1 MCRRSAV
8 LCAAAIFAVPLLGRA
23 QHDPHAHG
31 RTLMGA
37 VIHSAADH
45 IMITTTGGRE
55 VHVAITEITNVVRG
69 LEPISGDDI
78 STRAR
83 VVITLTSEDE
93 PYVAQDINVGKVDD
107 NSDEVRLCIGQT
119 SAGTPGQTP

>member
-1 MCRRSAV
+1 MGRGRSAA
-8 LCAAAIFAVPLLGRA
+8 LCAAVIVAFPLVGRA

-45 IMITTTGGRE
+45 VMITTTGGRD
-55 VHVAITEITNVVRG
+55 VHVAITETTHVTRG
-69 LEPISGDDI
+69 LEPISGEAI
-78 STRAR
+78 SIRAR

-107 NSDEVRLCIGQT
+107 NIDEVRLCIA
-119 SAGTPGQTP
+119 SLNS